1 MLPYEECPEHF
12 SLVLRPCPAK
22 EGSFGRGRGSLFYVK
37 TLGLDF
43 QHLSGRPTCL

>member
-1 MLPYEECPEHF
+1 MSRTF
-12 SLVLRPCPAK
+12 FTSVAAVLRPCPAK